1 MSPHWSSI
9 WLWAVARFI
18 VIAIIAM
25 AGLSLFT
32 LVVFGN
38 SVSKAQD
45 ITAAVVIYLGA
56 AILATLETRRFLRK
70 QKSVQLNVTSPN
82 S

>member
-1 MSPHWSSI
+1 
-9 WLWAVARFI
+9 
-18 VIAIIAM
+18 M